1 MIQDKLLTIKK
12 ENVFDKGWALFTP
25 YQSGKI
31 INRNFRCVISS
42 EVVKKITYAQSI
54 TLLLS
59 EPCLSHKIVEEL
71 KWVNKYAKIY
81 LTVKSKSVADVY
93 SGIKFA
99 EVKVNSSL
107 SLNYIGIKVKDGNCS
122 YFIEDGFQQT
132 DDTVERLYSSGK
144 EVDSLDFSMLSGAD
158 KVFVLGIS
166 FLADHDRLFDFCLQ
180 NKIEAYLVKTKT
192 SFCKADYDKYVNTSV
207 ELIVADKIGDGVC
220 VEKEGKLYRC
230 TIVKGQFI
238 CVEVESFKDYIS
250 GGLFKNLK
258 KKVVLSGE
266 EIPSNSYV
274 LFDGE
279 VQPLK
284 QVDCHII
291 ERQVPVATMA
301 DFIEE
306 KFDCSEVDSHNQ
318 YSAIAK
324 CVEYRFTLIPPLFS
338 NSLDISSIYDGAKTL
353 FSEWKKCY
361 TLPVEQIKKELNV
374 FDGKQKLTALL
385 QHINDC
391 NETVEYIIGE
401 YHYANYKSI
410 IKYCK
415 NSLFN
420 DAESLVDYCC
430 DLNSAI
436 SDEISGSQNSKIDEE
451 IASYER
457 TIREKES
464 CIAQNIDV
472 LQSKR
477 RIEILKRKI
486 EDLNN
491 IKRQFSLKQSVNN
504 SESLNEFAVWCN
516 KLLGGSLSKVE
527 EDSVSSIVNGKDV
540 TKREQLNL
548 FLQKWLKPI
557 KELLGKLIDLLGKM
571 EIIDV
576 PEDYK
581 VFECEGQRYIA
592 INDLKEFEDTRQIQ
606 EKYCL
611 QCVAR
616 R

>member
-1 MIQDKLLTIKK
+1 MIQDKLVTIKK

-71 KWVNKYAKIY
+71 KWVDKYTKIY
-81 LTVKSKSVADVY
+81 LTAKSKNVVNVY
-93 SGIKFA
+93 SGINFA
-99 EVKVNSSL
+99 EVKVDSSL
-107 SLNYIGIKVKDGNCS
+107 SLNYIGICGKDDKAC
-122 YFIEDGFQQT
+122 YFIEDGFQPT
-132 DDTVERLYSSGK
+132 DDTVEKLYSQGN
-144 EVDSLDFSMLSGAD
+144 EADSVDFSLLSSAD
-158 KVFVLGIS
+158 KVFVLGDSSSAYI
-166 FLADHDRLFDFCLQ
+166 DGLFDFCKS
-180 NKIEAYLVKTKT
+180 NKIKAYLVKTKT
-192 SFCKADYDKYVNTSV
+192 SFCRGDYDKYVNSLV
-207 ELIVADKIGDGVC
+207 RLIIADKIGYGVC
-220 VEKEGKLYRC
+220 VEKQGKLYRC
-230 TIVKGQFI
+230 IIVKGQFV
-238 CVEVESFKDYIS
+238 CVEVEDFINYIS
-250 GGLFKNLK
+250 GELLINLK
-258 KKVVLSGE
+258 TKTVLSGD
-266 EIPSNSYV
+266 EIPSGTYV
-274 LFDGE
+274 LHDGK

-284 QVDCHII
+284 QEDCHII

-338 NSLDISSIYDGAKTL
+338 NSLDISSIYDGAKAL

-410 IKYCK
+410 IKNCK

-491 IKRQFSLKQSVNN
+491 IKRQFSLKQSANN

-557 KELLGKLIDLLGKM
+557 KELLGKFIDLLGKM
-571 EIIDV
+571 EAIDV
-576 PEDYK
+576 PEEYQ
-581 VFECEGQRYIA
+581 VFESKGQRYIV